1 MRTENG
7 FGKEKCYFYD
17 FLHLSKKC
25 TMNKAL
31 LFLAFLFSFCVSA
44 QEKSEKDSTNNA
56 FVIET
61 VEKYG
66 PLISPTYQ
74 TAVCTKMVIGILEKL
89 TDLVSIDK
97 ARINIEITENVYEL
111 MLKGSPESQGVYY
124 ALTTNGKGIP
134 IDNLSDVKPGDFVQF
149 WYPKSWGHC
158 GIVKE
163 IKAKEGL
170 MLLYSS
176 FPSTDGY
183 GIEVFDIPCYCY
195 FVRLKF

>member
-1 MRTENG
+1 MV
-7 FGKEKCYFYD
+7 KVYLLYF
-17 FLHLSKKC
+17 
-25 TMNKAL
+25 M
-31 LFLAFLFSFCVSA
+31 LFSSFYLSA
-44 QEKSEKDSTNNA
+44 QQKIEKDSTNND

-89 TDLVSIDK
+89 TDLDSIDK

-111 MLKGSPESQGVYY
+111 MLKGSPEPQGVYY

-134 IDNLSDVKPGDFVQF
+134 IDNIADVKPGDFVQF

-163 IKAKEGL
+163 IKAEEGL

-183 GIEVFDIPCYCY
+183 RIEVFDIPSYCY